1 MLPNFFIVRLLK
13 QDVSLGMADAIQ
25 LESQHVGPSWT
36 LNVDLTAEGIMELP
50 KIKVS
55 DIVDTR
61 LS

>member
-25 LESQHVGPSWT
+25 LESQRVGPSWT
-36 LNVDLTAEGIMELP
+36 LNVDLTAQGIMELP

-55 DIVDTR
+55 DIVGTR